1 MKSFVVIGM
10 GRFGSSIAKE
20 LYKHG
25 NEVMVIDENEELI
38 QDIAD
43 DVTHAVVG
51 DAADEAVLRSLGL
64 RNFDVA
70 IIAIGANLEASILVT
85 VLLKE
90 QGIKYILAKAQNEL
104 HGTILKKVG
113 ADRVILPEKDM
124 AVRVAN
130 QLVQSNMLDYIALS
144 TEYSIAE
151 IKVPE
156 NWVGKTLKDLDI
168 RVHYGINI
176 MAIKSD
182 DGINISPMGEDIL
195 GEDDL
200 IVVIGTDKEIA
211 NINKSKR

>member
-156 NWVGKTLKDLDI
+156 NWVGKTLKELDI

-182 DGINISPMGEDIL
+182 DGINISPMGEDII

>member
-156 NWVGKTLKDLDI
+156 NWVGKTLKELDI

>member
-1 MKSFVVIGM
+1 M
-10 GRFGSSIAKE
+10 
-20 LYKHG
+20 
-25 NEVMVIDENEELI
+25 
-38 QDIAD
+38 
-43 DVTHAVVG
+43 
-51 DAADEAVLRSLGL
+51 
-64 RNFDVA
+64 
-70 IIAIGANLEASILVT
+70 T

-156 NWVGKTLKDLDI
+156 NWVGKTLKELDI

>member
-70 IIAIGANLEASILVT
+70 IIAIGEHPCDGFTKRTGYQIYFG
-85 VLLKE
+85 K
-90 QGIKYILAKAQNEL
+90 
-104 HGTILKKVG
+104 G
-113 ADRVILPEKDM
+113 AE
-124 AVRVAN
+124 
-130 QLVQSNMLDYIALS
+130 
-144 TEYSIAE
+144 
-151 IKVPE
+151 
-156 NWVGKTLKDLDI
+156 
-168 RVHYGINI
+168 
-176 MAIKSD
+176 
-182 DGINISPMGEDIL
+182 
-195 GEDDL
+195 
-200 IVVIGTDKEIA
+200 
-211 NINKSKR
+211 

>member
-156 NWVGKTLKDLDI
+156 NWVGKTLKELDI

-182 DGINISPMGEDIL
+182 DGINISPRGEDIL

>member
-43 DVTHAVVG
+43 DVPHAVVG

-156 NWVGKTLKDLDI
+156 NWVGKTLKELDI

>member
-156 NWVGKTLKDLDI
+156 NWVGKTLKELDI

-195 GEDDL
+195 GEDNL

>member
-156 NWVGKTLKDLDI
+156 NWVGKTLKELDI
-168 RVHYGINI
+168 RVHSGINI

-195 GEDDL
+195 GEDNL